1 MKVALVCGT
10 YAPERDGVADY
21 VGRLASE
28 LDAVGVR
35 CTIAARSPGDGRSV
49 AVTPTWSWRHVR
61 RAAERLD
68 ALGCDIVHV
77 QYAPS
82 AYGYSPAVGWLPSA
96 LRTPLV
102 TTLHEYGWWSWPA
115 WVPEPLWRLV
125 ERGGRYDRESGLLTT
140 RSRAVLT
147 TNSTHGATVS
157 RRLRRTPETV
167 PIGPNIPAPQLDRAT
182 AAARVRTRYGIDS
195 DATLLVFFGFV
206 HPVKGVR
213 ELIDAVALLE
223 GKGRRVAL
231 IVAGGFTSLALP
243 GAEAEDFRAEIERR
257 IADRGVG
264 AQVQL
269 TGWVPPDTVSE
280 LLSAADAVV
289 LPLTAGISTKS
300 GALLAAFEHGAPVL
314 ATAPDEP
321 DPLLADGRNL
331 ICIRRRRD
339 PPAIA
344 DAIDRLI
351 EQPAFA
357 RRVAAGGSALTAER
371 GWPHIA
377 AEHARIY
384 EAVLART

>member
-1 MKVALVCGT
+1 MRVALVCGT

-21 VGRLASE
+21 VGRLAGE
-28 LDAVGVR
+28 LEAIGVR
-35 CTIAARSPGDGRSV
+35 CTIAGRSAGDHRSV
-49 AVTPTWSWRHVR
+49 AVTPSWSWRHVR
-61 RAAERLD
+61 RAARALD
-68 ALGCDIVHV
+68 GLGCDLVHV

-82 AYGYSPAVGWLPSA
+82 AYGYSPAVGWLPLR

-115 WVPEPLWRLV
+115 RVPAPAWRLL
-125 ERGGRYDRESGLLTT
+125 ERHGGYDRETGLLST
-140 RSRAVLT
+140 RSRALLT
-147 TNSTHGATVS
+147 TNSTHAATVS
-157 RRLRRTPETV
+157 RRLGRTPTIV
-167 PIGPNIPAPQLDRAT
+167 PIGPNIPGPQLDRAT

-195 DATLLVFFGFV
+195 DVTLLVFFGFV

-213 ELIDAVALLE
+213 ELIDATALLE
-223 GKGRRVAL
+223 QKGRRVAL

-257 IADRGVG
+257 IADRGVS

-269 TGWVPPDTVSE
+269 TGWLPPEKVSE
-280 LLSAADAVV
+280 LLSGADAVV

-300 GALLAAFEHGAPVL
+300 GALLAAFAHGAPVL
-314 ATAPDEP
+314 ATVPDEP
-321 DPLLADGRNL
+321 DPLLADGRTL

-339 PPAIA
+339 PAAIA
-344 DAIDRLI
+344 GAIDRLI
-351 EQPAFA
+351 EQPALG
-357 RRVAAGGSALTAER
+357 RSVAAGGSALMAER

-377 AEHARIY
+377 AEHVRIY